1 MEGGVETE
9 GGGGG
14 EEGGLDM
21 WEEIKELEKLGLG
34 FGEGRGGQ
42 EEEDEE
48 RVVVMRGDGGV

>member
-1 MEGGVETE
+1 ME